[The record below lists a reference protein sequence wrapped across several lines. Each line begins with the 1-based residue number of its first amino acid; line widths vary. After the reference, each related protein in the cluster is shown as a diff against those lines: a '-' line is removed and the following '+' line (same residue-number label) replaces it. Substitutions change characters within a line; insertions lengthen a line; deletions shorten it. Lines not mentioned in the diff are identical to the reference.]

1 MTAPIRPGGADDLP
15 PGRMLAADRYRL
27 GDRLGRGGMGAVYT
41 ARDLQIGRDVAVK
54 RLHAGAVTDH
64 NLQRF
69 MREACI
75 QGRLEH
81 PAIVPV
87 HELGVDADGVPFF
100 VMKKLAGTTLARL
113 IADGAPGTRG
123 RMLRAFAEVCLA
135 VELAHTRGFLH
146 RDLKPENIV
155 LGDFGEVYVIDWGV
169 AKAIGSHDEG
179 G

>member
-1 MTAPIRPGGADDLP
+1 MTEPVRAGAADDLP

-27 GDRLGRGGMGAVYT
+27 GERLGRGGMGAVYV

-54 RLHAGAVTDH
+54 RLRPRAVTDH

-87 HELGVDADGVPFF
+87 HELSVDEDGVPFF
-100 VMKKLAGTTLARL
+100 VMKKLAGTTLTKL
-113 IADGAPGTRG
+113 IADR
-123 RMLRAFAEVCLA
+123 
-135 VELAHTRGFLH
+135 
-146 RDLKPENIV
+146 
-155 LGDFGEVYVIDWGV
+155 
-169 AKAIGSHDEG
+169 
-179 G
+179 